1 MINLLPSKE
10 KRILEAENTLKLV
23 IIWGVIALFIIIAL
37 SLILLSIK
45 FYVSGMVEAQE
56 ILVRLEEERF
66 TRSQAQ
72 DLANE
77 IVQLNAELGRL
88 DSFYK
93 NQIKISDVLSR
104 VAVAMPDQGRLN
116 TLYFNIQNENG
127 VQILKNSLTGYSP
140 DRETL
145 FVLKKN
151 LEDEVDFR
159 EIDFPPL
166 NWVKPADINFS
177 VTFNIN
183 EH

>member
-93 NQIKISDVLSR
+93 NQ
-104 VAVAMPDQGRLN
+104 GRLN